1 MFQFA
6 PRLRQEG
13 FRMKVLPNLLVAGWA
28 LLVLG
33 SLFLTYMMPPGA
45 DPAAR
50 AWDRIELF
58 LTWQGVSIVIA
69 VIALGL
75 SLVRKDPRGSQLW
88 WLGWGPI
95 IGNAF
100 IAAFV
105 GLAVL
110 SARLL

>member
-1 MFQFA
+1 
-6 PRLRQEG
+6 
-13 FRMKVLPNLLVAGWA
+13 MKFLPNLLVAGWA
-28 LLVLG
+28 LFVLG

-110 SARLL
+110 SAKLL

>member
-6 PRLRQEG
+6 PTLYHDG
-13 FRMKVLPNLLVAGWA
+13 SGMKFLPNILVVGWA

-33 SLFLTYMMPPGA
+33 SLFLTYTMPAGP
-45 DPAAR
+45 DPAER
-50 AWDRIELF
+50 AWHRIELF
-58 LTWQGVSIVIA
+58 LTWQGT
-69 VIALGL
+69 ALVVALAAMGL
-75 SLVRKDPRGSQLW
+75 SIARKDVRGCQLW
-88 WLGWGPI
+88 WFGWGPLL
-95 IGNAF
+95 GTGF

>member
-6 PRLRQEG
+6 PRLRHEG
-13 FRMKVLPNLLVAGWA
+13 FRMKFLPNLLAIGWA

-33 SLFLTYMMPPGA
+33 SLFLSYMMPAGP
-45 DPAAR
+45 DPAQR

-58 LTWQGVSIVIA
+58 LTWQGTALVVALIAMAFSIA
-69 VIALGL
+69 
-75 SLVRKDPRGSQLW
+75 RKDPRGSQLW
-88 WLGWGPI
+88 WFGWGPLV
-95 IGNAF
+95 GNAF

-110 SARLL
+110 SAKLL

>member
-6 PRLRQEG
+6 PRLRHEG
-13 FRMKVLPNLLVAGWA
+13 IRMKVLPNLLVVGWA

-69 VIALGL
+69 LIALGL

>member
-1 MFQFA
+1 
-6 PRLRQEG
+6 
-13 FRMKVLPNLLVAGWA
+13 MKFLPNLLVIGWA

-33 SLFLTYMMPPGA
+33 SLFLSYMMPAGA

-50 AWDRIELF
+50 AWERIELF
-58 LTWQGVSIVIA
+58 ITWQGVSIVIA
-69 VIALGL
+69 ILALGL
-75 SLVRKDPRGSQLW
+75 SLARKDPRGSQLW
-88 WLGWGPI
+88 WFGWGPI

-110 SARLL
+110 SAQFL

>member
-1 MFQFA
+1 
-6 PRLRQEG
+6 
-13 FRMKVLPNLLVAGWA
+13 MKLLPNLLVVGWA

-33 SLFLTYMMPPGA
+33 SLFLTYTMPPGA
-45 DPAAR
+45 DPATR

-69 VIALGL
+69 AIAMGL
-75 SLVRKDPRGSQLW
+75 SLLRKDPRGSQLW

>member
-1 MFQFA
+1 MFHFA
-6 PRLRQEG
+6 PNLRHEG
-13 FRMKVLPNLLVAGWA
+13 FRMKFLPNILVGGWA
-28 LLVLG
+28 LLVMG
-33 SLFLTYMMPPGA
+33 SLFLAYMMPAGA

-58 LTWQGVSIVIA
+58 LTWQGT
-69 VIALGL
+69 ALVVALVAMGF
-75 SLVRKDPRGSQLW
+75 SLARRDPRGSQLW
-88 WLGWGPI
+88 WLGWGPL

-110 SARLL
+110 SAQFL